1 MTRDQ
6 LLKAK
11 LGIVAL
17 IREQGE
23 KRLENQC
30 TFMDALD
37 AKGGALLTAGA
48 SLAAA
53 ATAVASGAAAL
64 DTPAVPVMWGGG
76 AAAVGFTL
84 SALLAVLSQKS
95 SGFHSV
101 GWYPQDFAADIAEEL
116 SREEVE
122 ADFVVALQERLSE
135 NKAVLERRGDLQDWA
150 SYALAASPVLALITA
165 YLAA

>member
-17 IREQGE
+17 IRDQGE
-23 KRLENQC
+23 KRLESQC

-37 AKGGALLTAGA
+37 SKGGALLTAAA

-64 DTPAVPVMWGGG
+64 DAPAIPVMWGAGV
-76 AAAVGFTL
+76 AAVGFTV

-101 GWYPQDFAADIAEEL
+101 GWYPQDFAADITAEASKEEL
-116 SREEVE
+116 E
-122 ADFVVALQERLSE
+122 ADFVIALQERLSE
-135 NKAVLERRGDLQDWA
+135 NKRILERRGDLQDWA
-150 SYALAASPVLALITA
+150 SYALAASPVVALIIA